1 MPRPVP
7 PPGVSYDVAVV
18 GGGIAGLGAAY
29 RLAPDHEV
37 VVVDADAIG
46 GGAATSSRASGVV
59 TTPVDYPDMPAWSR
73 HALDFFR
80 DLDGTG
86 VFEWTDRPYVR
97 GVRPSERDR
106 AERLAAGEGVELVG
120 VDEANRRLGPDAGG
134 SDGSDAPDRLFDP
147 AAPYERA
154 LIWSNT
160 GHVDREA
167 FLATLRRECRRRGVE
182 LRDGT
187 AVESVRVSGGAAV
200 GLDTEYG
207 DVAADAV
214 VAAAGSGTRPLLADV
229 LPLPLA
235 RFTWN
240 VAYLDADLPPAYPM
254 GGDPTV
260 AAYWRGT
267 REGRLLV
274 GVEHQ
279 YGDDPPAD
287 EAAIGDRI
295 DRVAT
300 GNLPG
305 LLAAVEPDA
314 GVVRYESCPTADTTT
329 PDARAIVDAPAEGPD
344 DLIVAAGFHGAGL
357 MATGSVGTAVRALV
371 TGEEPPFPLAPF
383 ALDRFETRSPEFPF
397 VSLFGG

>member
-1 MPRPVP
+1 M
-7 PPGVSYDVAVV
+7 SYDVAIV

-29 RLAPDHEV
+29 RLAPDHRV
-37 VVVDADAIG
+37 LVVDADAIG
-46 GGAATSSRASGVV
+46 GGTATSSRASGVV

-86 VFEWTDRPYVR
+86 VFDWTDRPYVR
-97 GVRPSERDR
+97 GVRPDERDR
-106 AERLAAGEGVELVG
+106 AERLAAGEGVDLVD
-120 VDEANRRLGPDAGG
+120 VEEAAGRVRAAAGG
-134 SDGSDAPDRLFDP
+134 DGPDRLFDP
-147 AAPYERA
+147 GVPYERA
-154 LIWSNT
+154 LVWSDT
-160 GHVDREA
+160 GYVDREA

-182 LRDGT
+182 LRPDT
-187 AVESVRVSGGAAV
+187 AVESIRVSGGAAV

-207 DVAADAV
+207 AVSADAV
-214 VAAAGSGTRPLLADV
+214 VVAAGSGTRPLLADV

-240 VAYLDADLPPAYPM
+240 VAYLDADLPPGYPM

-267 REGRLLV
+267 DGGRLLV

-287 EAAIGDRI
+287 EGEIGDRI
-295 DRVAT
+295 RRVAT
-300 GNLPG
+300 AVLPG
-305 LLAAVEPDA
+305 LLAVVGPDP
-314 GVVRYESCPTADTTT
+314 GVVRYESCPTADATT

-344 DLIVAAGFHGAGL
+344 DLVVAAGFHGAGL

-371 TGEEPPFPLAPF
+371 TGAEPPFPLAPF
-383 ALDRFETRSPEFPF
+383 ALDRFETRDPDFPF